1 VAIVTNKNKH
11 MKTNLFKIIVVASC
25 AIAVFASCTKKL
37 DLLPTNDVT
46 SAQVYSTPAGY
57 KQAFAKVYGA
67 YALTGNAGPA
77 GNGDVQGI
85 DEGFSDFL
93 RLYFNAQELP
103 TDEAVVA
110 WGDAG
115 IQDFHNMNWSAS
127 NPFLTGLYY
136 RCYYQ
141 ITLCND
147 FINQASDANLS
158 SRGITGASADS
169 IKTYRA
175 EARFLRAFQ
184 YSVIMDLFG
193 SGPFV
198 TDKDVIGSATLPVQ
212 ATRSQLF
219 TYVETELKDLETS
232 LVAARANEYGRAD
245 KAAAWALLA
254 RIYLNAGVYTGTT
267 RFTDAITYSKKVIDA
282 GYSLITNYPQLMLAD
297 NNLNTS
303 EFILTINY
311 DGLKT
316 QSYGG
321 TTFLTRAPVGGSMT
335 ASNYGINGGWG
346 GYRTTKNLPSLFPDN
361 TGTADKRSQFY
372 TAGQNPEINDQT
384 VFTDGTAV
392 TKYRNVKR
400 SGANGQSLDFS
411 DIDFP
416 LFRLAEMYLIYAESV
431 LRGGT
436 GGDAATALTYVNN
449 LRARAYGNATGNINS
464 VTLTTDFILDERARE
479 FYWEGFRR
487 TDLIRY
493 GKFVEGT
500 YVWPWKGGVKSGSAV
515 SAFRTIYPIPTTD
528 LSSNANLKQNPGY

>member
-1 VAIVTNKNKH
+1 MWQLQQKNKH
-11 MKTNLFKIIVVASC
+11 MKTNIFKIIIASSCVVAS
-25 AIAVFASCTKKL
+25 FASCTKKL

-57 KQAFAKVYGA
+57 KEAFAKVYGA
-67 YALTGNAGPA
+67 YALTGNQGPA

-136 RCYYQ
+136 RSYYQ

-147 FINQASDANLS
+147 FINQSSDANLS

-169 IKTYRA
+169 IRTYKA
-175 EARFLRAFQ
+175 EARFLRAYQ

-193 SGPFV
+193 GGPFV
-198 TDKDVIGSATLPVQ
+198 TEKDVIGSATLPPQ

-219 TYVETELKDLETS
+219 TYIETELKDLDAS
-232 LVAARANEYGRAD
+232 LVAARTNEYGRAD

-267 RFTDAITYSKKVIDA
+267 RYTDAITYSKKVIDA

-321 TTFLTRAPVGGSMT
+321 TTFLTHCPVGGSMT
-335 ASNYGINGGWG
+335 ASNYGISGGWA
-346 GYRTTKNLPSLFPDN
+346 GYRATKSLPALFPDN
-361 TGTADKRSQFY
+361 TGTLDKRSQFY

-384 VFTDGTAV
+384 VFTDGTPV

-400 SGANGQSLDFS
+400 SGANGQSLDYS

-416 LFRLAEMYLIYAESV
+416 LFRLSEMYLIYAESV

-436 GGDAATALTYVNN
+436 GGDATTALTYVNN
-449 LRARAYGNATGNINS
+449 LRTRAYGNTSGNINS

-479 FYWEGFRR
+479 LYWEGFRR

-500 YVWPWKGGVKSGSAV
+500 YLWPWKGGVKSGSAV
-515 SAFRTIYPIPTTD
+515 ASFRTIYPIPTTD
-528 LSSNANLKQNPGY
+528 LSSNANLKQNTGY